1 MAKTHDIVAVTGT
14 YTDREGNEKKRY
26 QTIGAIIDTRNGPM
40 IKLESVPLGWDGWA
54 YMNEP
59 KVKDKPHQK
68 PGENVPAKDYESGG
82 FDDDI
87 PFMRIQD
94 GYTV

>member
-14 YTDREGNEKKRY
+14 YTDKNGQEKKRY

-59 KVKDKPHQK
+59 KPRDGAQHQK
-68 PGENVPAKDYESGG
+68 PGESVPEKEYESG
-82 FDDDI
+82 FDDKI
-87 PFMRIQD
+87 PF
-94 GYTV
+94 

>member
-14 YTDREGNEKKRY
+14 YTDKNGQEKKRY

-59 KVKDKPHQK
+59 KARDEKPHTK
-68 PGENVPAKDYESGG
+68 PGENVPAGEYESG
-82 FDDDI
+82 FNDSI
-87 PFMRIQD
+87 PF
-94 GYTV
+94 

>member
-1 MAKTHDIVAVTGT
+1 MAKTHDIVAVTGK
-14 YTDREGNEKKRY
+14 YTDRDGKEKNRY

-59 KVKDKPHQK
+59 KARDDKPHQK
-68 PGENVPAKDYESGG
+68 PGESVPAKEYDDE
-82 FDDDI
+82 FNDDI
-87 PFMRIQD
+87 PL
-94 GYTV
+94 